1 MTGNPLCRNISV
13 PTGQQPSWLQG
24 SMPARVPSASIDVF
38 NSTGGSVGSWGLSQS
53 AEMLAISED
62 NAEEYRHLSGSQ
74 HPVQ

>member
-1 MTGNPLCRNISV
+1 MTGNPLCRNISF
-13 PTGQQPSWLQG
+13 TGQQPSWLQG
-24 SMPARVPSASIDVF
+24 SMPARVPSASIDVL